1 MANDNKIMV
10 FWQFLQTKI
19 FLNCCPLDLFP
30 DQTTHYMKQALLSAL
45 SSRYRKIIVLLTI
58 LAAPLPLLAAG
69 SQGPS
74 VGPVRV
80 EFIIFGFILL
90 GVAVFHHKTFN
101 VAVIGLTV
109 LLAFKLIFDP
119 GFHLFEHLFGHT
131 PFADQILDKSL
142 REGEWGIILN
152 LLGLLLGFAV
162 LSKIFEES
170 GVPDMLPRYLPD
182 DWKGPFLLLIF
193 VFILSSFL
201 DNIAAALIGGTIALV
216 VFNRKVHIGYIAAL
230 VAASNAG
237 GSGSVVGDTT
247 TTMMW
252 IDGVSAFNVLH
263 AYVAALV
270 ALLFFAWFASHQQDK
285 YQRIMKDP
293 GQNAKI
299 DWLKI
304 LNVALILIGAIASN
318 ILYDMPALGVWIA
331 IVIGAFIRPVP
342 WKEVPGAIKGSIFLI
357 CLVFCASMMPV
368 EELPNASWVTAL
380 ALGFLS
386 AVFDNIPLTK
396 LCLDQGH
403 YDWGMLAYTVGFG
416 GSMVW
421 FGSSAG
427 VAITNKFPEGRNVF
441 EWVKKG
447 WHVAV
452 AYVLGFF
459 ALYLLLGWEPAD
471 NKEHKI
477 INCPVPGCPMA
488 SPAPADAHG
497 GSISWV
503 DITK

>member
-1 MANDNKIMV
+1 MKKLFSSVLQSNSKKL
-10 FWQFLQTKI
+10 FLLIIALFSPLCI
-19 FLNCCPLDLFP
+19 F
-30 DQTTHYMKQALLSAL
+30 
-45 SSRYRKIIVLLTI
+45 
-58 LAAPLPLLAAG
+58 AAG
-69 SQGPS
+69 GTVPS

-80 EFIIFGFILL
+80 EFIIFGLILL
-90 GVAVFHHKTFN
+90 GVALFHKQTFW
-101 VAVIGLTV
+101 VAIIGLTV
-109 LLAFKLIFDP
+109 LLTFKLVFDP
-119 GFHLFEHLFGHT
+119 GFHLFEHLFGTT
-131 PFADQILDKSL
+131 PMGEQIMDKAL
-142 REGEWGIILN
+142 RQGEWGIILN
-152 LLGLLLGFAV
+152 LLGLLLGFAI

-170 GVPDMLPRYLPD
+170 GVPDVLPRFLPD
-182 DWKGPFLLLIF
+182 DWKGPFLLLVF

-216 VFNRKVHIGYIAAL
+216 VFKKKVHIGYIAAI

-263 AYVAALV
+263 GFIAAGT

-285 YQRIMKDP
+285 YQRIQKDE
-293 GQNAKI
+293 NANTKI
-299 DWLKI
+299 DWVKI
-304 LNVALILIGAIASN
+304 FNVGLILAGAIISN

-331 IVIGAFIRPVP
+331 IVIGAFLRPVP
-342 WKEVPGAIKGSIFLI
+342 WKEVPGAIKGTIFLL

-368 EELPNASWVTAL
+368 EELPDASWITAL

-403 YDWGMLAYTVGFG
+403 YDWGILAYSVGFG
-416 GSMVW
+416 GSMIW

-427 VAITNKFPEGRNVF
+427 VAITNKFPEARNVIL
-441 EWVKKG
+441 WVKNG

-452 AYVLGFF
+452 AYVIGFF
-459 ALYLLLGWEPAD
+459 VLYFVMGWEPAD
-471 NKEHKI
+471 NKEHKVV
-477 INCPVPGCPMA
+477 NCPVPGCPMA
-488 SPAPADAHG
+488 NKPEAQNLPG
-497 GSISWV
+497 TIGYLELI
-503 DITK
+503 K

>member
-1 MANDNKIMV
+1 MLMLVIALILP
-10 FWQFLQTKI
+10 FS
-19 FLNCCPLDLFP
+19 LFGADGGVP
-30 DQTTHYMKQALLSAL
+30 A
-45 SSRYRKIIVLLTI
+45 
-58 LAAPLPLLAAG
+58 
-69 SQGPS
+69 
-74 VGPVRV
+74 VGPIRV
-80 EFIIFGFILL
+80 EFILFGLILL
-90 GVAVFHHKTFN
+90 GVALFHKQTFW
-101 VAVIGLTV
+101 VAVTGLTV
-109 LLAFKLIFDP
+109 LLTFKLIFDP
-119 GFHLFEHLFGHT
+119 GFHLFEHLFGET
-131 PFADQILDKSL
+131 PFGEQIMDKGL
-142 REGEWGIILN
+142 RQGEWGIILN
-152 LLGLLLGFAV
+152 LLGLLLGFAI

-170 GVPDMLPRYLPD
+170 GVPDVLPRFLPD
-182 DWKGPFLLLIF
+182 DWKGPFILLVF

-216 VFNRKVHIGYIAAL
+216 VFKRKVHIGYIAAI

-263 AYVAALV
+263 GFIAAGV

-285 YQRIMKDP
+285 YQRIQKD
-293 GQNAKI
+293 ADITVKI
-299 DWLKI
+299 DWMKI
-304 LNVALILIGAIASN
+304 FNVGLILAGAIISN

-342 WKEVPGAIKGSIFLI
+342 WQEVPGAIKGTIFLL
-357 CLVFCASMMPV
+357 CLVMCASMMPV
-368 EELPNASWVTAL
+368 EELPDASWITAL

-403 YDWGMLAYTVGFG
+403 YDWGMLAYAVGFG
-416 GSMVW
+416 GSMIW

-427 VAITNKFPEGRNVF
+427 VAITNKFPEGRDVIG
-441 EWVKKG
+441 WVRNG

-452 AYVLGFF
+452 AYVIGFF
-459 ALYLLLGWEPAD
+459 VLYFTMGWEPAD

-488 SPAPADAHG
+488 EKATSENIPG
-497 GSISWV
+497 NIGFLQLI
-503 DITK
+503 K